1 MAFVHGKD
9 TVIKL
14 GANDLSAYV
23 DSSELNRTGDTH
35 DVTTYGK
42 GSHVYAGG
50 LKDGKA
56 TMSGTYDNTAVTGPR
71 AVIEPLLATTAVLT
85 RQAEGAGTGKPQDVV
100 DVGGNSYVETN
111 PVAET
116 GRAAG
121 RERVC

>member
-71 AVIEPLLATTAVLT
+71 AAIEPLLATTPVLT
-85 RQAEGAGTGKPQDVV
+85 QQADGAGTGKPQDGVDEVV
-100 DVGGNSYVETN
+100 DRAREPK
-111 PVAET
+111 PVR
-116 GRAAG
+116 G
-121 RERVC
+121 